1 MKPFGF
7 GIATPFV
14 TTLNP
19 PTTSELDVAV
29 TEVETEEELEEEFPE
44 PETIMKYG
52 PTTSKTII
60 FMNAEEDDVT
70 VTVRD
75 VVFDNGVRVE
85 NI

>member
-7 GIATPFV
+7 GIAAPFV
-14 TTLNP
+14 ATLNP

-29 TEVETEEELEEEFPE
+29 TDAETEELMAEFPE
-44 PETIMKYG
+44 PETIVKYG

-60 FMNAEEDDVT
+60 FINAVEDDVT